1 MRCCFSHKL
10 DSGQGVFTEELSG
23 KYQVCSER
31 CDSIFRLSSTASG
44 VSRAVSSN
52 NSVLVQTIAVGNLP
66 FYENSASGLLF
77 ALRMCFL
84 TRAAVQAEN
93 LALRHQI
100 SVLQRGR
107 KRLPLDSAESA
118 FEQLSMANQ
127 VLRHS

>member
-1 MRCCFSHKL
+1 
-10 DSGQGVFTEELSG
+10 
-23 KYQVCSER
+23 
-31 CDSIFRLSSTASG
+31 
-44 VSRAVSSN
+44 
-52 NSVLVQTIAVGNLP
+52 
-66 FYENSASGLLF
+66 
-77 ALRMCFL
+77 MCFL